1 MRLNPLTNA
10 RWARTTLSVVALAS
24 LTACANFSGIFSHAT
39 PITPQAVGVSQ
50 TALPAD
56 HPALDAQ
63 WWKSF
68 GDSQLD
74 TLIGQA
80 LANNPSL
87 RAAQARLQK
96 VQAGI
101 ANAEAARLPQANAG
115 FDATH
120 QRYSKNGLIPAPLA
134 GSISDSGTLQI
145 SGGWELDLFGKNR
158 AALEAAIGQARAA
171 NADAQAARMMLATNV
186 ARNYFQWVRIQ
197 NQLTVAQRAL
207 AQREQ
212 SRKLVQDRYQ
222 AGLDT
227 QVEVQQSESGLP
239 DARYQIE
246 ALKEQEALLVNALT
260 ALTSKQNGTLALVK
274 PAQAAI
280 KMEALVPSIP
290 LDLLGR
296 RADVTAARWRVEA
309 ATHDIDNAKAMF
321 YPNIN
326 LTAFAGFSSIG
337 LDRLLDTGSNQWGVG
352 PAIRLP
358 LFEGGRL
365 RANLKAKTADL
376 DASIE
381 TYNSVVLDAVRDV
394 ADQLTSSKAIVAQQA
409 EQQAA
414 LEAAERAYS
423 ISLQRYEGGLGN
435 YLQVLNAE
443 TAVLA
448 QRRLGVDLAA
458 RATDTRVQL
467 IRALG
472 GGFQDTD
479 PATASPNNTDDG
491 HALAAAPT
499 R

>member
-1 MRLNPLTNA
+1 MRLNPPTTA

-24 LTACANFSGIFSHAT
+24 LTACANFSGIFSQAT
-39 PITPQAVGVSQ
+39 PITPAAVGVSQ
-50 TALPAD
+50 TALPAS
-56 HPALDAQ
+56 HPAQDAQ

-74 TLIGQA
+74 TLVDQA
-80 LANNPSL
+80 LASNPSL
-87 RAAQARLQK
+87 RAAQARVQK
-96 VQAGI
+96 VEAGI
-101 ANAEAARLPQANAG
+101 ANAEAARLPGVNAS
-115 FDATH
+115 FDATQQH
-120 QRYSKNGLIPAPLA
+120 YTKNGMIPAPLA
-134 GSISDSGTLQI
+134 GSIRDSGTLQA
-145 SGGWELDLFGKNR
+145 SASWELDLFGKNR

-186 ARNYFQWVRIQ
+186 ARSYFQWVRIE
-197 NQLTVAQRAL
+197 NQLDVAQRAL

-212 SRKLVQDRYQ
+212 ARKLVQDRYQ

-227 QVEVQQSESGLP
+227 QVEVQQSESALP

-260 ALTSKQNGTLALVK
+260 ALTSKENGTLALVK

-280 KMEALVPSIP
+280 KTEATIP
-290 LDLLGR
+290 AIPMDLLGR
-296 RADVTAARWRVEA
+296 RADITAARWRVEA

-337 LDRLLDTGSNQWGVG
+337 LERLVETGSDQWGVG

-394 ADQLTSSKAIVAQQA
+394 ADQLTSSKAIVAQQT
-409 EQQAA
+409 EQKAA
-414 LEAAERAYS
+414 LVAAESAYS
-423 ISLQRYEGGLGN
+423 IALQRYEGGLGN

-472 GGFQDTD
+472 GGFKDTD
-479 PATASPNNTDDG
+479 DSHT
-491 HALAAAPT
+491 LAAAQAQ
-499 R
+499 

>member
-1 MRLNPLTNA
+1 MRLNPPTTA

-24 LTACANFSGIFSHAT
+24 LTACASFSGIFSHAT
-39 PITPQAVGVSQ
+39 PITPEAVGVSS
-50 TALPAD
+50 TKLATNS
-56 HPALDAQ
+56 PALDAQ

-68 GDSQLD
+68 GDNQLN
-74 TLIGQA
+74 TLVDEA

-96 VQAGI
+96 VEAGI
-101 ANAEAARLPQANAG
+101 ANAEAARMPQVNAS
-115 FDATH
+115 FDATQ

-134 GSISDSGTLQI
+134 GSIKDSGTLQA
-145 SGGWELDLFGKNR
+145 SGSWELDLFGKNR

-171 NADAQAARMMLATNV
+171 NADAQAARMMLATQV
-186 ARNYFQWVRIQ
+186 ARTYFQWVRIQ
-197 NQLTVAQRAL
+197 DQLAVAQRAL

-227 QVEVQQSESGLP
+227 QVEVQQSESALP

-246 ALKEQEALLVNALT
+246 ALKEQQALLVNALT
-260 ALTSKQNGTLALVK
+260 ALTSKQNSTLALVK
-274 PAQAAI
+274 TAPAAI
-280 KMEALVPSIP
+280 KIEAIAQSIP
-290 LDLLGR
+290 MDLLGR
-296 RADVTAARWRVEA
+296 RADITAARWRVEA
-309 ATHDIDNAKAMF
+309 ATHDIDNAKALF

-376 DASIE
+376 DAAIE

-394 ADQLTSSKAIVAQQA
+394 ADQLTSSKSIVAQQT

-414 LEAAERAYS
+414 QSAAENAYS
-423 ISLQRYEGGLGN
+423 IALQRYEGGLGN

-443 TAVLA
+443 TSVLA

-479 PATASPNNTDDG
+479 ES
-491 HALAAAPT
+491 HALAVAQP

>member
-1 MRLNPLTNA
+1 MRLNPPTTA

-39 PITPQAVGVSQ
+39 PITPEAVGVSQ
-50 TALPAD
+50 TALPAN

-74 TLIGQA
+74 TLIEQA

-87 RAAQARLQK
+87 RAAQARVQK
-96 VQAGI
+96 VEAGI
-101 ANAEAARLPQANAG
+101 ANAQAARLPQINAS
-115 FDATH
+115 FDATQ

-134 GSISDSGTLQI
+134 GAISDSGTLQA
-145 SGGWELDLFGKNR
+145 SGSWELDLFGKNR
-158 AALEAAIGQARAA
+158 AALDAAIGQARAA

-186 ARNYFQWVRIQ
+186 ARSYFQWVRIQ
-197 NQLTVAQRAL
+197 DQLAVAQRAL

-227 QVEVQQSESGLP
+227 QVEVQQSESALP

-260 ALTSKQNGTLALVK
+260 ALTSKPNGTLALVK
-274 PAQAAI
+274 PAPAAI
-280 KMEALVPSIP
+280 KVEALVPSIP

-296 RADVTAARWRVEA
+296 RADITAARWRVEA

-358 LFEGGRL
+358 IFEGGRL

-376 DASIE
+376 DVSIE
-381 TYNSVVLDAVRDV
+381 TYNSVVRDAVRDV
-394 ADQLTSSKAIVAQQA
+394 ADQLTSSKAIVAQQT

-414 LEAAERAYS
+414 QAAAENAYS
-423 ISLQRYEGGLGN
+423 IALQRYEGGLGN

-479 PATASPNNTDDG
+479 PATATNTDDS
-491 HALAAAPT
+491 HTLAAAPT

>member
-1 MRLNPLTNA
+1 L
-10 RWARTTLSVVALAS
+10 VDQALAS
-24 LTACANFSGIFSHAT
+24 
-39 PITPQAVGVSQ
+39 
-50 TALPAD
+50 
-56 HPALDAQ
+56 
-63 WWKSF
+63 
-68 GDSQLD
+68 
-74 TLIGQA
+74 
-80 LANNPSL
+80 NPSL
-87 RAAQARLQK
+87 RAAQARVQK
-96 VQAGI
+96 VEAGI
-101 ANAEAARLPQANAG
+101 ANAEAARLPGVNAS
-115 FDATH
+115 FDATQQH
-120 QRYSKNGLIPAPLA
+120 YTKNGMIPAPLA
-134 GSISDSGTLQI
+134 GSIRDSGTLQA
-145 SGGWELDLFGKNR
+145 SASWELDLFGKNR

-186 ARNYFQWVRIQ
+186 ARSYFQWVRIE
-197 NQLTVAQRAL
+197 NQLDVAQRAL

-212 SRKLVQDRYQ
+212 ARKLVQDRYQ

-227 QVEVQQSESGLP
+227 QVEVQQSESALP

-260 ALTSKQNGTLALVK
+260 ALTSKENGTLALVK

-280 KMEALVPSIP
+280 KTEATIP
-290 LDLLGR
+290 AIPMDLLGR
-296 RADVTAARWRVEA
+296 RADITAARWRVEA

-337 LDRLLDTGSNQWGVG
+337 LERLVETGSDQWGVG

-394 ADQLTSSKAIVAQQA
+394 ADQLTSSKAIVAQQT
-409 EQQAA
+409 EQKAA
-414 LEAAERAYS
+414 LVAAESAYS
-423 ISLQRYEGGLGN
+423 IALQRYEGGLGN

-472 GGFQDTD
+472 GGFKDTD
-479 PATASPNNTDDG
+479 DSHT
-491 HALAAAPT
+491 LAAAQAQ
-499 R
+499 